1 MKLANKH
8 FKGWCELM
16 EFGRIPAGGKWVMK
30 QAFTAGFVAGVCA
43 MEKAAEASSIKI
55 LEIKEDD

>member
-1 MKLANKH
+1 
-8 FKGWCELM
+8 M